1 MAHQVFI
8 SYSTRDTEVVEA
20 LCNAIE
26 GENIRCWMA
35 PRDVTPGAKYAE
47 DIVTAI
53 NKCKVF
59 LLVLSAASNSSP
71 QVEME
76 VDRAASKDITILTF
90 RIDQVELSKALEY
103 YLGSRHWMDAS
114 NPPLE
119 KHISRLVRTIQR
131 LLNPE
136 QFRSLVSKAK
146 VPLKP
151 FAFGLRDEQRL
162 RDDDLLTVVAGR
174 HPQTGRAVRL
184 AWIKPEMVPP
194 AEFLSRFTPL
204 ANTLAHID
212 SPHLAA
218 ILDFGEKNGG
228 VFIMQEAVQ
237 GTELAG
243 LLGSKGS
250 QQEGLQL
257 DLVLDFAGQLGE
269 LLDLLHR
276 RRITQQVFDPAAIL
290 VSPENGLHVTDT
302 GISHG
307 ADLARLLFEGRVRAN
322 CFHAPELLLGEKAD
336 VRTDFYSLGAL
347 LFLALTGMEPE
358 SGSSIGK
365 TPTIAD
371 LLPGRLRSGLPA
383 ELDDLVAR
391 CLHPNPSR
399 RVQSFG
405 EFKNKLEQAQRTFES
420 GGQESLSGAQD
431 ALIGQAL
438 GAYQIVERL
447 GRGGM
452 AAVYKAY
459 EPALDRYVAVKV
471 LPQVLSNDPAFIHRF
486 HREARAVAQL
496 SHPNI
501 VPIYNFGEERGT
513 TYIVMQLM
521 EGGSL
526 KREQGHALDW
536 KAALNL
542 LLPVARA
549 LAFAHQRGIVHR
561 DIKPGNV
568 LLTEDDWPVLA
579 DFGLVQ
585 MAESSLKLT
594 GTGVGVGTPAYMS
607 PEQGQGEAV
616 DARTDIYSMG
626 IMLYELLTG
635 DVPFKADTPMAVVI
649 KHLTAPMPS
658 PRGVNPA
665 IPAEVEAIILKAAA
679 KDPGDRYQS
688 AMELAAAMDQALKG
702 IALPQEA
709 APVKE
714 QPAPQVGALV
724 SEKPAPQEKAVE
736 KEKPAPQQVAP
747 VIEKVRVEKPVPD
760 QKIEKKARA
769 VMSAFRLKPAYLL
782 IPLAVVLL
790 ALGGIFIPPLLSAPE
805 PGTTGT
811 TVPGAGLAG
820 GTITAL
826 PTMGAAPSLRS
837 GAWVDA
843 VEFKVVNEDPAIG
856 LLQSGDVDIYASSGN
871 IDLYKAATVASQA
884 DSNLVYP
891 SYPVGSFV
899 LLFNPYGPV
908 FDDARIN
915 PFSVPALRSEINR
928 LLDRDVI
935 ASENTGG
942 LDAPMLLPIFAG
954 FPDYLRYADPIHELE
969 DQYKY
974 DFYDAKARIGKEM
987 IEMGATLE
995 NDKWVH
1001 FGQPVTIIFLIR
1013 TEDERKWIGDY
1024 VADQLEAVNFTVERK
1039 YVTRDEAS
1047 PIWLGSEPSEGQ
1059 WNLYT
1064 CAWLSP
1070 PNVERDFGGVFL
1082 NYYTPDSNLGIPA
1095 ITNASQ
1101 PDDGFLDVARRLSGK
1116 DFTTRDERE
1125 GLFKSAFIYSLADS
1139 LQIWLVE
1146 QKNFSL
1152 RRLDL
1157 QVADDLANGFALSP
1171 SWPYTLRFDG
1181 QAGGLVR
1188 WAQPNVLALPWN
1200 PISGSEDTFDKAA
1213 ILATQDYGLMPDPRT
1228 GLAWPQRIEKA
1239 KVVVKIGMPVSAT
1252 LDWVEVAEEY
1262 PIDVPEDAWVDWDP
1276 VKQYFITAGEKFPEG
1291 TSASLKSVVIYPS
1304 DLWSSVRWDDGSPLS
1319 IADFV
1324 MKMILTFDIGSPAS
1338 KIYDPD
1344 SAMFS
1349 GEDAS
1354 LEDFLSHFKGV
1365 RIVNTDP
1372 LEIETYEDRFELDA
1386 ELNVYTWW
1394 PNYAT
1399 GPGAWHNL
1407 AIGIWAEKQG
1417 KLAFSS
1423 TKAESLGVEWM
1434 DYTGGLSLLILNDL
1448 LEEAISSNYVPYDVL
1463 TNYVTAS
1470 EISLRYANLAAWYA
1484 ARGHFWIGT
1493 GPFHLDYANQG
1504 LDSLLLK
1511 RNSSFPDPAGKW
1523 DVFLTP

>member
-8 SYSTRDTEVVEA
+8 SYSTRDTDVVEA
-20 LCNAIE
+20 LCNALE
-26 GENIRCWMA
+26 AENIRCWMA

-114 NPPLE
+114 KPPLE

-136 QFRSLVSKAK
+136 QFRSSVSKAK

-151 FAFGLRDEQRL
+151 LAFGLRDEQRL

-228 VFIMQEAVQ
+228 VFIMQEAVK

-257 DLVLDFAGQLGE
+257 DLVLDFANQLGE

-302 GISHG
+302 GIAHAAG
-307 ADLARLLFEGRVRAN
+307 LAGLLFEGRVRAN

-347 LFLALTGMEPE
+347 LFLALTGREPE
-358 SGSSIGK
+358 TGSSIGK

-371 LLPGRLRSGLPA
+371 LLPGRLRSGLPP

-420 GGQESLSGAQD
+420 GGQESSPNVQD
-431 ALIGQAL
+431 ALIGQTL

-471 LPQVLSNDPAFIHRF
+471 LPQALSNDPAFIHRF

-501 VPIYNFGEERGT
+501 VPIYNFGEERGI

-526 KREQGHALDW
+526 KREQGHVVDW

-607 PEQGQGEAV
+607 PEQGQGGAV

-635 DVPFKADTPMAVVI
+635 EVPFKADTPMAVVI
-649 KHLTAPMPS
+649 KHLTTPLPS
-658 PRGVNPA
+658 PREVNPA
-665 IPAEVEAIILKAAA
+665 VPLEVEAIIRKAAA
-679 KDPGDRYQS
+679 KEPDDRFQS
-688 AMELAAAMDQALKG
+688 AGELAAAMDQALKG
-702 IALPQEA
+702 IALPQDA

-714 QPAPQVGALV
+714 MPTPQVAAPV
-724 SEKPAPQEKAVE
+724 SEQPPPQVKAVE
-736 KEKPAPQQVAP
+736 KVQPAPPEKAP
-747 VIEKVRVEKPVPD
+747 EKGKARVERPPR
-760 QKIEKKARA
+760 EKRARA
-769 VMSAFRLKPAYLL
+769 GLPAFRLKPVHLL

-790 ALGGIFIPPLLSAPE
+790 ALGGIFIPPLLSAPGL
-805 PGTTGT
+805 GTTAAT
-811 TVPGAGLAG
+811 SPGFPLAG
-820 GTITAL
+820 GTATAKVP
-826 PTMGAAPSLRS
+826 PTLSAGLSQRS

-843 VEFKVVNEDPAIG
+843 VEFKVVSEDWAISKI
-856 LLQSGDVDIYASSGN
+856 QSGDADIFAFSGS
-871 IDLYKAATVASQA
+871 IDLYKQATVASQA
-884 DSNLVYP
+884 DSNLVFP
-891 SYPVGSFV
+891 TYPVGSFA

-928 LLDRDVI
+928 LLDRDYI
-935 ASENTGG
+935 AGALTGG
-942 LDAPMLLPIFAG
+942 LDVPMYLPIFAG
-954 FPDYLRYADPIHELE
+954 FPDHLRYADPIHELE

-987 IEMGATLE
+987 IEMGATLD
-995 NDKWVH
+995 NDKWVYL
-1001 FGQPVTIIFLIR
+1001 GQPVTIIFLIR

-1039 YVTRDEAS
+1039 YATRDEANAT
-1047 PIWLGSEPSEGQ
+1047 WLGSEPSAGQ

-1064 CAWLSP
+1064 IAFISP
-1070 PNVERDFGGVFL
+1070 PNVRRDFGAVFSD
-1082 NYYTPDSNLGIPA
+1082 YYTSDSSLGIPL
-1095 ITNASQ
+1095 ITDASQ
-1101 PDDGFLDVARRLSGK
+1101 PDAGFLEDARRLSAK
-1116 DFTTRDERE
+1116 DFSSPDERE
-1125 GLFKSAFIYSLADS
+1125 GLFKSAFINSLADS
-1139 LQIWLVE
+1139 LQVWLVE
-1146 QKNFSL
+1146 QNFFSL
-1152 RRLDL
+1152 HSPDL
-1157 QVADDLANGFALSP
+1157 HVTDDVAAGFANSP
-1171 SWPYTLRFDG
+1171 AWPYTLRFT
-1181 QAGGLVR
+1181 GGEGGVVN
-1188 WAQPNVLALPWN
+1188 WAQPDVLALPWN
-1200 PISGSEDTFDKAA
+1200 PISGSEEPYDRAA
-1213 ILATQDYGLMPDPRT
+1213 ILATQDYGLMPDPYT
-1228 GLAWPQRIEKA
+1228 GLAWPQRIESAELVIKT
-1239 KVVVKIGMPVSAT
+1239 GLPVFST
-1252 LDWVEVAEEY
+1252 LDWVTVSFQDR
-1262 PIDVPEDAWVDWDP
+1262 IDVPEDAWVDWDAS
-1276 VKQYFITAGEKFPEG
+1276 KGYFTTAGEKFPEG
-1291 TSASLKSVVIYPS
+1291 LTANFKSVVTYPAS
-1304 DLWSSVRWDDGSPLS
+1304 LWTSVTWDDGSPLS

-1324 MKMILTFDIGSPAS
+1324 MKMILTFDICDPGS
-1338 KIYDPD
+1338 KIYDPTCP
-1344 SAMFS
+1344 MNPV
-1349 GEDAS
+1349 DAS
-1354 LEDFLSHFKGV
+1354 LGEFLTHFKGV
-1365 RIVNTDP
+1365 RIVSTDT
-1372 LEIETYEDRFELDA
+1372 LVIETYEDNYQLDA
-1386 ELNVYTWW
+1386 ELNVYDWW

-1407 AIGIWAEKQG
+1407 AIGIRAEAFG
-1417 KLAFSS
+1417 HLAFSS
-1423 TKAESLGVEWM
+1423 TKAESLGVQQTDYVSGSSLNILKDNLEGAM
-1434 DYTGGLSLLILNDL
+1434 DT
-1448 LEEAISSNYVPYDVL
+1448 NYLPYDIL
-1463 TNYVTAS
+1463 A
-1470 EISLRYANLAAWYA
+1470 EFLAPGEMSLRYSNLMSWYDLH
-1484 ARGHFWIGT
+1484 GHFWLGT
-1493 GPFHLDYANQG
+1493 GPFNLDVADRANKT
-1504 LDSLLLK
+1504 LLLK
-1511 RNSSFPDPAGKW
+1511 RNESFPDPAGKW
-1523 DVFLTP
+1523 DFFLTP